1 MSEPVIV
8 LDPGEERAQL
18 IARALSS
25 KTAGKILESLSD
37 GPRPLSDIAENL
49 SIPIPKAKYHI
60 TNLLDAGILEITAE
74 RYSVKG
80 RRVKIY
86 GLKQQVLVVAPRK
99 VDLRAMLFQYSSVF
113 ALFLSATLVLATIRA
128 YYLSRLPEPLLGGG
142 SLEPAP
148 PPSLPVPSLGTL
160 GGDPAVI
167 LMFLLGGCL
176 VIAALVTRELLRARA
191 DRG

>member
-25 KTAGKILESLSD
+25 RTAGRILESLSD

-49 SIPIPKAKYHI
+49 SIPLPKAKYHI
-60 TNLLDAGILEITAE
+60 TNLLEAGILEITAE

-80 RRVKIY
+80 RRVKVY

-99 VDLRAMLFQYSSVF
+99 VDLKAMLFQYSSVF
-113 ALFLSATLVLATIRA
+113 TLLLSATLVLGIIRA
-128 YYLSRLPEPLLGGG
+128 YYLSHLPEPLLGGG
-142 SLEPAP
+142 SLEPASP
-148 PPSLPVPSLGTL
+148 VPLPVPPLETL
-160 GGDPAVI
+160 VGYPAFI

-176 VIAALVTRELLRARA
+176 VVAVLVISDCILARK
-191 DRG
+191 GSV

>member
-25 KTAGKILESLSD
+25 RTAGKILESLSD
-37 GPRPLSDIAENL
+37 GPRPLADIAENL
-49 SIPIPKAKYHI
+49 SIPIPKAKYHV

-113 ALFLSATLVLATIRA
+113 ALFLSATLILGTVRA
-128 YYLSRLPEPLLGGG
+128 YYLSHLPEPVLGGG
-142 SLEPAP
+142 SLEPAS
-148 PPSLPVPSLGTL
+148 PSLPFPSLG
-160 GGDPAVI
+160 AVVGYPSFI
-167 LMFLLGGCL
+167 LMFILGGCL
-176 VIAALVTRELLRARA
+176 VVAALVTRDLILARA
-191 DRG
+191 GRA

>member
-25 KTAGKILESLSD
+25 RTAGKILESLSD
-37 GPRPLSDIAENL
+37 GPRPLADIAENL

-113 ALFLSATLVLATIRA
+113 ALFLSATLVLGTIRA
-128 YYLSRLPEPLLGGG
+128 YYLSHLPEPVLGGG

-148 PPSLPVPSLGTL
+148 PLSLPFDPLGAVV
-160 GGDPAVI
+160 GYPAFI
-167 LMFLLGGCL
+167 LMFILGGCL
-176 VIAALVTRELLRARA
+176 VVAALVTRDLILARVG
-191 DRG
+191 RG